1 MKVRRG
7 IEKARRGKSEVILT
21 FSAVVEGRNLAPKD
35 IRLLKGMVFLVHIE
49 RVLRLHFRFPLFCL
63 IFVIYSKFERPVR
76 YCLRVSFYAQGGV
89 ADEPSHVRLRFVVVS
104 FARNRNTTPV
114 VKKTLNP
121 VYVAKDATFDFP
133 VYLSLAGRL
142 GVLEL
147 IVWDKDMLKKDYL
160 GEASIPLEFW
170 FKEGSPTDFN
180 SPNVEVR
187 LLSVLL

>member
-1 MKVRRG
+1 MR
-7 IEKARRGKSEVILT
+7 
-21 FSAVVEGRNLAPKD
+21 
-35 IRLLKGMVFLVHIE
+35 H
-49 RVLRLHFRFPLFCL
+49 
-63 IFVIYSKFERPVR
+63 
-76 YCLRVSFYAQGGV
+76 
-89 ADEPSHVRLRFVVVS
+89 RFVVVS

-170 FKEGSPTDFN
+170 FKEGSSKDFN
-180 SPNVEVR
+180 DPNVEV
-187 LLSVLL
+187 